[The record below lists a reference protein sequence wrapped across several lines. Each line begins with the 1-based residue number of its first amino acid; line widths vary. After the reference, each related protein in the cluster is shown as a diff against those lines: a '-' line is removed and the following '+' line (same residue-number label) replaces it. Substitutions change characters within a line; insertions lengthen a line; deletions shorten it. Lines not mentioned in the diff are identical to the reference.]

1 MIDTDGTI
9 TVAEAAKRLH
19 LSTEQVRRK
28 LREGKLKGQRIGNQW
43 FVDELSVGQSTATNW
58 LVSRELLRQIDETR
72 EAIFRRNGITFDAV
86 AMVNQVREEDFGER
100 DSLD

>member
-28 LREGKLKGQRIGNQW
+28 LREGKLKGQHVGNQW
-43 FVDELSVGQSTATNW
+43 FVIEASVAASMTKER
-58 LVSRELLRQIDETR
+58 LIPVEVMER
-72 EAIFRRNGITFDAV
+72 
-86 AMVNQVREEDFGER
+86 VR
-100 DSLD
+100 